1 MKMAPSLDFRLPHL
15 LVCIILVQL
24 LTSCSAQFAVIG
36 PPGPILAMVGED
48 AELPCHLFPKMSAE
62 NMELTWVRSSLRQV
76 VFMYAQ
82 GKEVEDR
89 QTAEYRGRTEILRD
103 GITAGKAALQI
114 HNVRASDSGNY
125 LCYFQDGNFYEKAL
139 VELKVAV
146 TKGPLMLTF
155 HEMAC
160 VPQENTKTRPMSNVK
175 ALGSDLHIEMKGHE
189 DGGIHLGCTS
199 TGWYPQ
205 PQIQWRD
212 AKGQNMPAVATPP
225 ATDGAGLYA
234 VTSSLTVKS
243 SSGEGVSC
251 IIRNPLLN
259 QEKTAQIS
267 IADPFFR
274 RAQLWIAVFAG
285 TLPVCLL
292 LLAGAGYFLWLQRKE
307 KEALFMEKEKAE
319 EEKETA
325 RAEKEQEQRIK
336 ETLEYELKW
345 RKIQYMARGKKSQ
358 AYPEWKKAL
367 FQAADVILD
376 PNTANPILLVSDDQ
390 RSLQRAYKR
399 QNLPDNPKRF
409 DWHYCVLGC
418 KSFTSGRHYWE
429 VEVGDRKEWHVG
441 VCRENVE
448 RKRWIRMIPENGFWT
463 MGLSDGNDY
472 RALTD
477 PRTKL
482 IIANPP
488 QKVGIFLDYETGEVS
503 FYNAADGSHVYTFPH
518 TSFSG
523 PLWPIFRILTLEPT
537 ALTIC
542 PALTG
547 VESSSVPDLEPDLP
561 LETPVALGSADEN
574 GEPQAEVTSLLLPEA
589 EGLFPTSNK
598 SQP

>member
-24 LTSCSAQFAVIG
+24 LTSCSA
-36 PPGPILAMVGED
+36 
-48 AELPCHLFPKMSAE
+48 
-62 NMELTWVRSSLRQV
+62 
-76 VFMYAQ
+76 
-82 GKEVEDR
+82 
-89 QTAEYRGRTEILRD
+89 
-103 GITAGKAALQI
+103 
-114 HNVRASDSGNY
+114 
-125 LCYFQDGNFYEKAL
+125 
-139 VELKVAV
+139 
-146 TKGPLMLTF
+146 
-155 HEMAC
+155 
-160 VPQENTKTRPMSNVK
+160 
-175 ALGSDLHIEMKGHE
+175 LGSDLHIEMKGHE

-199 TGWYPQ
+199 TSWYPQ

-212 AKGQNMPAVATPP
+212 AKGQNMPAVETPP

-307 KEALFMEKEKAE
+307 KEALFMEKERAE

-390 RSLQRAYKR
+390 RSLQRADKR

-448 RKRWIRMIPENGFWT
+448 RKRWIKMTPENGFWT

-482 IIANPP
+482 TIANPP

-523 PLWPIFRILTLEPT
+523 PLWPVFRILTLEPT

-547 VESSSVPDLEPDLP
+547 VGRSSVPDLEPDLS
-561 LETPVALGSADEN
+561 LETPVALDSADEN
-574 GEPQAEVTSLLLPEA
+574 GEPQAEVTSLLLPAQPEA

>member
-1 MKMAPSLDFRLPHL
+1 MKMARSLDSPLLHL

-48 AELPCHLFPKMSAE
+48 AELPCHLSPKMSAE
-62 NMELTWVRSSLRQV
+62 NMEL
-76 VFMYAQ
+76 
-82 GKEVEDR
+82 
-89 QTAEYRGRTEILRD
+89 
-103 GITAGKAALQI
+103 
-114 HNVRASDSGNY
+114 NVRASDSGNY

-139 VELKVAV
+139 VELKVA
-146 TKGPLMLTF
+146 
-155 HEMAC
+155 
-160 VPQENTKTRPMSNVK
+160 

-212 AKGQNMPAVATPP
+212 AKGQNMPAVAAPP

-234 VTSSLTVKS
+234 VTSSLMVKS

-274 RAQLWIAVFAG
+274 RAQPWIAAFAG

-307 KEALFMEKEKAE
+307 KEALFMQKERAE

-345 RKIQYMARGKKSQ
+345 RKIQYMARGEKSQ

-390 RSLQRAYKR
+390 RSLQRAGER
-399 QNLPDNPKRF
+399 QNLPDNPERF

-448 RKRWIRMIPENGFWT
+448 RKCWIKMTPENGFWT

-482 IIANPP
+482 TIANPP
-488 QKVGIFLDYETGEVS
+488 QKVGIFLDYET
-503 FYNAADGSHVYTFPH
+503 
-518 TSFSG
+518 
-523 PLWPIFRILTLEPT
+523 
-537 ALTIC
+537 
-542 PALTG
+542 
-547 VESSSVPDLEPDLP
+547 EPDLS

-574 GEPQAEVTSLLLPEA
+574 GEPQAEVKSLLLPARPEA
-589 EGLFPTSNK
+589 EGLFPNSNK